1 MGLWAGRGGARVA
14 RPEASLLWA
23 FSANALSSHHPTW
36 AARGTLPA
44 AKAANT
50 PPTLFPSACLQHAGM
65 VPGVPLRQQHMYDF
79 TTMVNCVPVVS
90 GPAAEDANGSEGA
103 SSSSSSSSSPS
114 SSSRLGA
121 DSRRG
126 AVGAARHS
134 EGDLC
139 SSGSSLSSLDLDG
152 LGSFELVASAT
163 VGGSSGS
170 SRRSGG
176 SSTSSSSSSTAGTG
190 IQGTAAA
197 AACDAEAVQLSS
209 SSSLSSLDMDGTLDS
224 EGFELVAAASI
235 GGSSSSGG
243 GGGGGGGGSS
253 EVSSGGGSSSSSGGG
268 TSGCVARFNAKLNAA
283 KIRER
288 ASGLDW
294 RDALAAYVRQCGAGS
309 RPRSGQAQAA
319 AGTRGV
325 AAAQQQQQQQQQPS
339 SAAAASEQVAAAAPA
354 AASRAAGSAA
364 AALQTPAPSGQ
375 LQQGPPVEL
384 VGTKRQNMGVPWAR
398 AWSEFQQAAPER
410 HAWLTYGCMHAVF
423 GHDVKR

>member
-235 GGSSSSGG
+235 GGSSSS
-243 GGGGGGGGSS
+243 
-253 EVSSGGGSSSSSGGG
+253 SGGG

-384 VGTKRQNMGVPWAR
+384 VGTKRHNMGVPWAR